1 MCDIIPF
8 SQKGCVKTMKINNKK
23 IMAWMIVFLLVIQL
37 VLPTITFAN
46 DEDISLKVTLS
57 RNSTNRNQIDILA
70 TDSKYNIIEL
80 KYVHK
85 YITLEE
91 IEYFEGNNS
100 DVITFSITPSQRVE
114 ESFLLDGYGS
124 YTVYAK
130 NEHGDRFLN
139 RITIQN
145 PADLP
150 QITLEQIEGNPL
162 HLHIKASSTIGN
174 ITTIKIAKKENYSD
188 TVDFSTQGTT
198 ISHTPSQEVDITYT
212 ELTEEGLYA
221 VYVEDEYGNSVIS
234 QIYLASQKTPITLEV
249 SEMDENRNIQIKVT
263 DAISPIVSLKIA
275 KAEDINDFT
284 DFETKGTIIPITP
297 GKEVTASY
305 TVPEDGTYIIYVAD
319 EAGYQK
325 MSQKRF
331 TTQEKVMNV
340 EITQDENNPAEL
352 QITATNTMANIVE
365 MKIALGEDIDLAYF
379 EENGENLP
387 ITEGK
392 TVTASYTLSQNS
404 TVNVYVKDE
413 DGYTYLYTKTI
424 IGIDE
429 PLPPQAPMISLSQNE
444 TNPKQIDVVVR
455 GLDAYIRRIK
465 WAEGERDTVF
475 FETNGTQIET
485 DTIGKIIQTEFLITK
500 TGTYT
505 VYAIDNNGNETV
517 ETITVTNIDETP
529 EIDGEKPII
538 TGVTEGSIYQEQ
550 VVPEVTDEN
559 LKEIILIKDG
569 EEIAYTNQTPIT
581 EDGNY
586 TLTARDKA
594 GNETTVHF
602 SIDKTAPSIT
612 VQLSEVTEEQTV
624 NVDITV
630 TEQVTSIES
639 VKMAQGRQDVS
650 YFQNNGTDTNI
661 PEGQKE
667 ITANTTVSENGFY
680 TIYAKDVAGNET
692 VKVFE
697 VTGID
702 EEEPTPPEDTTPPTI
717 TMEKN
722 LVDNGTKVEVTL
734 TIEDN
739 ASSIEQ
745 AKIEAGRQNIDYF
758 EEQGREIELIKQDK
772 TATAIFGIL
781 ANGIYTVYAKDTAGN
796 ESVSILEVTEIQEEK
811 PEEDTTPP
819 TITGV
824 EEGKIYGEKVTP
836 FVQDE
841 NLKEVTL
848 YKDGQIVTS
857 YKLGASIEENGS
869 YTIIAVDETGNQAQV
884 SFNIE
889 ISEENPDVPE
899 NPDEGEG
906 DLPSDGEEPGDNHP
920 GDGDQ
925 NPDDGDNPGQG
936 NEEENNNQNNEQLSN
951 EIANEV
957 QNITNTQGNSNH
969 TQSGDNS
976 TRPGILPQTGEG
988 MFALGF
994 LFVGIGVCIY
1004 FYCRYKKIGR

>member
-1 MCDIIPF
+1 
-8 SQKGCVKTMKINNKK
+8 MKINNKK

-37 VLPTITFAN
+37 VLPTTTFAN

-70 TDSKYNIIEL
+70 TDSKYNITEL

-263 DAISPIVSLKIA
+263 DDISPIVSLKIA

-297 GKEVTASY
+297 GKEVTANY

-331 TTQEKVMNV
+331 TTQEKVMIV

-429 PLPPQAPMISLSQNE
+429 PLPPQAPIISLSQNE

-465 WAEGERDTVF
+465 WAEGERNIAF

-529 EIDGEKPII
+529 EIDREKPII

-550 VVPEVTDEN
+550 VVPEVTDEH
-559 LKEIILIKDG
+559 LKEIILLKDG

-630 TEQVTSIES
+630 TEQVTSIENI
-639 VKMAQGRQDVS
+639 KMAQGRQDVS

-702 EEEPTPPEDTTPPTI
+702 EEEPVPPEDTTPPII

-745 AKIEAGRQNIDYF
+745 AKIEVGRQNIDYF

-772 TATAIFGIL
+772 IATATFGIL
-781 ANGIYTVYAKDTAGN
+781 ANGIYTVYAKDSVGN
-796 ESVSILEVTEIQEEK
+796 ETVSILEVTEIQEEK

-824 EEGKIYGEKVTP
+824 EEGKTYGEKVTP
-836 FVQDE
+836 SVQDA

-869 YTIIAVDETGNQAQV
+869 YTIIAVDEAGNQAQV

-925 NPDDGDNPGQG
+925 NPDDGNNPGQG

-957 QNITNTQGNSNH
+957 QNITNTQGNNNH
-969 TQSGDNS
+969 TESGDNS